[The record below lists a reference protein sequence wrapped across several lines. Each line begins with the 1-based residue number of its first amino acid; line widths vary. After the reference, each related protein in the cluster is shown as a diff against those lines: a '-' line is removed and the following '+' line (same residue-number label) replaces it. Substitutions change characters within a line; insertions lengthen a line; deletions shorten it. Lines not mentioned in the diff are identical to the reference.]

1 MYNFISFYIFKK
13 FTEFIFQKNKYTLL
27 VFLIAEIGVNWD
39 GDFDLLKT
47 MLSTTK
53 KSGCNAVKFQSFT
66 EEMVKNHPQKSR
78 LMKSTISQ
86 NNVEKIDMIAKTI
99 GIEWF
104 CTPMYPEAVDFL
116 NPFVKRFKIREFD
129 GKLIVN
135 NQKSELFETMY
146 KTGKEIIISSHVIP
160 TKSNYYLDPKIKWLY
175 CVPKYPSK
183 LEDVDFSILKKFD
196 GYSNHNP
203 QSIVPITAAILG
215 AKIIELHITSDKSQE
230 FIDNNVSF
238 NFNELEEI
246 TNVIHQIERIKL

>member
-1 MYNFISFYIFKK
+1 M
-13 FTEFIFQKNKYTLL
+13 
-27 VFLIAEIGVNWD
+27 VFVIGEIGVNWD
-39 GDFDLLKT
+39 GDFELLKK
-47 MLSTTK
+47 MLSASK

-66 EEMVKNHPQKSR
+66 EEMIKNHPQKSR

-86 NNVEKIDMIAKTI
+86 NNVEEINKIAKTV

-104 CTPMYPEAVDFL
+104 CTPMYHEAVNFL

-135 NQKSELFETMY
+135 NQKSTLFETIY
-146 KTGKEIIISSHVIP
+146 KTGKEIIISSQTNP
-160 TKSNYYLDPKIKWLY
+160 TKSNYYSDPKIKWLY

-183 LEDVDFSILKKFD
+183 LEDVDFSIIKQFD

-203 QSIVPITAAILG
+203 QSIIPITATILG
-215 AKIIELHITSDKSQE
+215 AKIIELHITSSKSQN

-238 NFNELEEI
+238 DFNELEEI
-246 TNVIHQIERIKL
+246 INVIHQIEKIKR